1 MSGYVVGIGSS
12 AGGLE
17 ALFALLPELSAN
29 GNAAYV
35 IAQHMVL
42 DGHSDLMH
50 KLLSRHTNLE
60 VLLVNGKQALQPDK
74 IYLIPAGSDG
84 IVEGGYIH
92 LQPPAKERISTPSVN
107 VLFRSIAE
115 SCQSNGI
122 GVVLSG
128 TGSDGVIGCRAIKQ
142 NQGMTIAQDP
152 TSAGFNGMPSSAI
165 EAGVIDHIMPAPK
178 IAAVI
183 TQTLLNNT
191 SYLHDLMQSHEMN
204 NTHAPANDSDEL
216 QQILDLVLEKT
227 GVNFTGYRIETIK
240 RRLSTRMAAFK
251 ISALK
256 DYYQYLLK
264 TPNEAQQLQQLFL
277 VSFSS
282 FFRDAASFYALEKH
296 LYQIVNKKNDI
307 ESIDVWV
314 PGCAS
319 GEEVYTL
326 AIMLAEIKLKLGRN
340 NPVHIK
346 GTDLNPLALKQARS
360 GEYAAKSVKEVA
372 PARLTQYFTQKNE
385 IFVVNDFIQQM
396 CSFEHENVFN
406 AEQHAPLDLVSCRNL
421 LIYFKGPLQD
431 QLISIFHKRLV
442 QNGLLFLGQSESLS
456 VARNHQFKSLD
467 LNHRLYERR

>member
-17 ALFALLPELSAN
+17 ALFGFLPELKAN
-29 GNAAYV
+29 GNISYV

-42 DGHSDLMH
+42 DGHSDLME
-50 KLLSRHTNLE
+50 KLLNRHTNLD
-60 VLLVNGKQALQPDK
+60 VILVNGKQALQPDK
-74 IYLIPAGSDG
+74 VYLIPAGSDG
-84 IVEGGYIH
+84 VVEGGYIH
-92 LQPPAKERISTPSVN
+92 LHPPAKERISTPSVN

-115 SCQSNGI
+115 SCQSYGI

-152 TSAGFNGMPSSAI
+152 ASASFNGMPSSAI

-183 TQTLLNNT
+183 AQTL
-191 SYLHDLMQSHEMN
+191 MN
-204 NTHAPANDSDEL
+204 NPGLMHSHYIDTEHVPASDSDDL
-216 QQILDLVLEKT
+216 QRILDFVLEKT
-227 GVNFTGYRIETIK
+227 GVNFTGYRVETIK
-240 RRLSTRMAAFK
+240 RRLSARMAAFK
-251 ISALK
+251 INALR

-264 TPNEAQQLQQLFL
+264 TPNEAQQVQQLFL

-282 FFRDAASFYALEKH
+282 FFRDATSFHALEKH
-296 LYQIVNKKNDI
+296 LYQIVSKKNDA
-307 ESIDVWV
+307 ESIRVWV

-326 AIMLAEIKLKLGRN
+326 AIMLTEIKSKLGRN

-346 GTDLNPLALKQARS
+346 GSDLNPLALKQAQS
-360 GEYAAKSVKEVA
+360 GEYAAKSVKEVS
-372 PARLTQYFTQKNE
+372 PAHLSQYFIQKNE
-385 IFVVNDFIQQM
+385 VFVVSDFIKQM
-396 CSFEHENVFN
+396 CRFEHENVFN
-406 AEQHAPLDLVSCRNL
+406 AGQHESFDLVSCRNL

-431 QLISIFHKRLV
+431 QLISIFHRCLV
-442 QNGLLFLGQSESLS
+442 EKGLLFLGQSESLS
-456 VARNHQFKSLD
+456 VARNHLFKSLD
-467 LNHRLYERR
+467 LNHKLYVRR